1 MKIKLSKSR
10 WEEMGKKAGWVPLD
24 KNKILDDA
32 FDFLNSAEKQLSVAG
47 ETDLAI
53 ELQKFSMKVLDRKQR
68 KTTGKKIGQIKQSQQ
83 EDFNEIKQIIDEGQR
98 ACHLRKS
105 INACPNFDNP
115 IHRKAWKAGYHSA
128 LHRKTLNEAFNDFTK
143 QQSSEDFASFMDSL
157 DEDNPAKLK
166 PAIRMIIKEKEPS
179 SFGILLPERE
189 FDKRKLDQ
197 ILGKHEF
204 NAQPQTIK
212 ELAKKLW
219 YGISDWKSDETSGY
233 SLIVDGKAVNFSS

>member
-1 MKIKLSKSR
+1 MKIKLSKSQ
-10 WEEMGKKAGWVPLD
+10 WEEMGKRAGWNPLD

-32 FDFLNSAEKQLSVAG
+32 FDFLNSAEKQLSIAG

-68 KTTGKKIGQIKQSQQ
+68 KTTGKKIGQIKQSQ
-83 EDFNEIKQIIDEGQR
+83 
-98 ACHLRKS
+98 
-105 INACPNFDNP
+105 
-115 IHRKAWKAGYHSA
+115 
-128 LHRKTLNEAFNDFTK
+128 
-143 QQSSEDFASFMDSL
+143 SEDFVELMDSL

-179 SFGILLPERE
+179 SFGILFPERE

-212 ELAKKLW
+212 ELARKLW
-219 YGISDWKSDETSGY
+219 YGTSDWKSDKTSGY
-233 SLIVDGKAVNFSS
+233 SLIVDGKAINFSS

>member
-1 MKIKLSKSR
+1 MKIKLSKSQ
-10 WEEMGKKAGWVPLD
+10 WEEMGKRAGWNPLD

-32 FDFLNSAEKQLSVAG
+32 FDFLNSAEKQLSIAG

-53 ELQKFSMKVLDRKQR
+53 ELQNFSMKVLDRKQR
-68 KTTGKKIGQIKQSQQ
+68 KTTGKKVGQIKQSQ
-83 EDFNEIKQIIDEGQR
+83 
-98 ACHLRKS
+98 
-105 INACPNFDNP
+105 
-115 IHRKAWKAGYHSA
+115 
-128 LHRKTLNEAFNDFTK
+128 
-143 QQSSEDFASFMDSL
+143 SEDFVELMDSL

-179 SFGILLPERE
+179 SFGILFPERE

-219 YGISDWKSDETSGY
+219 YGISDWKSDKISGY
-233 SLIVDGKAVNFSS
+233 SLIVDGKTVNFTS